1 MKRRVASILLSMAMV
16 ATMVPAN
23 LVMAAPDNG
32 EAAVQSTESEDEGS
46 QEENLGMNVATR
58 AKASASYTNKYSI
71 DPAAMNDGKLAT
83 AEAST
88 SWNSWGEAMQIIRL
102 LQSLPGTASIRLP
115 ECVLSGGQT
124 MQPPMQITMLHG
136 QRPVK

>member
-23 LVMAAPDNG
+23 LVMAAPNNG

-88 SWNSWGEAMQIIRL
+88 SWNSWGGKR
-102 LQSLPGTASIRLP
+102 
-115 ECVLSGGQT
+115 CKLSGYYKAYLGQ
-124 MQPPMQITMLHG
+124 
-136 QRPVK
+136 PVYAYRNAYYLVGRQCNRQCR